1 MKSTEEKAAL
11 YPAIEPYAVNKLKV
25 SDIHTI
31 VYEEAGNPDGQPAL
45 FLHGG
50 PGVGILPDYRRFFDP
65 DFYRVIL
72 VDQRGAGR
80 STPHADIRE
89 NTTSDIVADLETIR
103 QQLGIEQWLVMG
115 GSWGSLLG
123 VAYAIAHPDSITGLI
138 IRGVFLGRP
147 SEIDWLHGGGGAA
160 ELFPDEWER
169 YRAPVSDS
177 PIGET
182 VSAYVALLASNDE
195 NIATAA
201 AAAWTRWEAASMTL
215 VSDPDELE
223 KLISSPAALSIARI
237 ESWYT
242 DNGFF
247 LDGDNY
253 VLDNTHTIE
262 HIPCRIVQ
270 GRYDIICPMI
280 SAWEL
285 HKALPK
291 SDLRK
296 VADGSHS
303 PMSPG
308 MIDELVQASEDF
320 KSLFADKN

>member
-1 MKSTEEKAAL
+1 MKSPDAMAVL
-11 YPAIEPYAVNKLKV
+11 YPPIEPYAVNKLQV

-31 VYEEAGNPDGQPAL
+31 VYEEVGNPNGKPAL

-65 DFYRVIL
+65 EFYRIIL

-89 NTTSDIVADLETIR
+89 NTTADIISDLEAIR
-103 QQLGIEQWLVMG
+103 QQLSIDQWQVMG

-123 VAYAIAHPDSITGLI
+123 VTYAIAHPERVTGLI
-138 IRGVFLGRP
+138 I
-147 SEIDWLHGGGGAA
+147 
-160 ELFPDEWER
+160 LFPDEWER
-169 YRAPVSDS
+169 YREPVNDRPVS
-177 PIGET
+177 ET
-182 VSAYVALLASNDE
+182 VSAYVDLLASNDE
-195 NIATAA
+195 DVATAA

-215 VSDPDELE
+215 VSDPDELK

-253 VLDNTHTIE
+253 VLDNAHTIE

-291 SDLRK
+291 SDLRI

-320 KSLFADKN
+320 KSLYADMN

>member
-1 MKSTEEKAAL
+1 MKSPDAMAVL
-11 YPAIEPYAVNKLKV
+11 YPPIEPYAVNKLQV

-31 VYEEAGNPDGQPAL
+31 VYEEVGNPNGKPAL

-65 DFYRVIL
+65 EFYRIIL

-89 NTTSDIVADLETIR
+89 NTTADIISDLEAIR
-103 QQLGIEQWLVMG
+103 QQLSIDQWQVMG

-123 VAYAIAHPDSITGLI
+123 VTYAIAHPERVTGLI

-147 SEIDWLHGGGGAA
+147 FEIDWLHGGGGAA

-169 YRAPVSDS
+169 YREPVNDRPVS
-177 PIGET
+177 ET
-182 VSAYVALLASNDE
+182 VSAYVDLLASNDKDV
-195 NIATAA
+195 ATAA

-215 VSDPDELE
+215 VSDPDELK

-253 VLDNTHTIE
+253 VLDNAHTIE

-291 SDLRK
+291 SDLRI

-320 KSLFADKN
+320 KSLYADMN

>member
-177 PIGET
+177 PIAET

-291 SDLRK
+291 SDLRI

>member
-1 MKSTEEKAAL
+1 MAVL
-11 YPAIEPYAVNKLKV
+11 YPPIEPYAVNKLQV

-31 VYEEAGNPDGQPAL
+31 VYEEVGNPNGKPAL

-65 DFYRVIL
+65 EFYRIIL

-89 NTTSDIVADLETIR
+89 NTTADIISDLEAIR
-103 QQLGIEQWLVMG
+103 QQLSIDQWQVMG

-123 VAYAIAHPDSITGLI
+123 VTYAIAHPERVTGLI

-147 SEIDWLHGGGGAA
+147 FEIDWLHGGGGAA

-169 YRAPVSDS
+169 YREPVNDRPVS
-177 PIGET
+177 ET
-182 VSAYVALLASNDE
+182 VSAYVDLLASNDE
-195 NIATAA
+195 DVATAA

-215 VSDPDELE
+215 VSDPDELK

-253 VLDNTHTIE
+253 VLDNAHTIE

-291 SDLRK
+291 SDLRI

-320 KSLFADKN
+320 KSLYADMN